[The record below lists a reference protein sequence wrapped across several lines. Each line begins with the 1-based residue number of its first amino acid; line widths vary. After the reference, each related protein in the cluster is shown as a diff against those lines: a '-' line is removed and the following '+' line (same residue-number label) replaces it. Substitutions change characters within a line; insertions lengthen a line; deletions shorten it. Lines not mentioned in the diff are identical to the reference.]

1 MSWTSASVTCMEQKD
16 YNDKWTT
23 RAKCAGRDPLTYEL
37 DTFKG
42 DKDMLARGLCLGCP
56 VTRECAADAL
66 DPLAVGTVRA
76 GTWIPEKSGTPR
88 RRVRRRLAAV
98 AREGLDAL

>member
-1 MSWTSASVTCMEQKD
+1 MSWTWSSVTGMEH
-16 YNDKWTT
+16 NAPRRKWTA
-23 RAKCAGRDPLTYEL
+23 RAKCADRDPLMYEL

-66 DPLAVGTVRA
+66 WPLAVGTVRA